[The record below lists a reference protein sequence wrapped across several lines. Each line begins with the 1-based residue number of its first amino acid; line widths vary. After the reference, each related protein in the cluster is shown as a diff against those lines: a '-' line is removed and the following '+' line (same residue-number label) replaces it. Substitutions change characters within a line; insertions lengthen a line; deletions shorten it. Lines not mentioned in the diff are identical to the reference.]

1 MRFQTGATRSLFPGH
16 AGFHKPRTRLAIYGQ
31 SSQGKRGGYRCR
43 NPYGGAEGE
52 RRAQEAELI
61 ERIRSAE
68 VPAVLVINK
77 IDSVKKEEL
86 LPVIAAYTE
95 LFDFD
100 AVVPV
105 SARTGEGV
113 EGLFEVLSK
122 FASEGPQL
130 FPDGMVT
137 DQPERQII
145 AEILREKLLICLES
159 EVPHG
164 TAVEVTRFRE
174 GKRNNRR
181 RRYRYSAK

>member
-1 MRFQTGATRSLFPGH
+1 M
-16 AGFHKPRTRLAIYGQ
+16 
-31 SSQGKRGGYRCR
+31 
-43 NPYGGAEGE
+43 
-52 RRAQEAELI
+52 
-61 ERIRSAE
+61 
-68 VPAVLVINK
+68 LVINK